1 VEENSPNPYQASLAR
16 DSGASPPPLAALS
29 RETLGLMALFGAMY
43 FVQGIAEPTEGLIAQ
58 PVRSLL
64 RSWDYSADAIGRFI
78 FFLSL
83 PWVIKPL
90 YGLLTDFVPLAGTRR
105 RSYLILSSGATVLGL
120 AIVYFFPPDRG
131 EYLLLLLLLLVPTV
145 GVAFSD
151 VVVDALMVEK
161 GQPRN
166 LTGRLQSVQWT
177 AMNVATVG
185 AALVGGYLSKHGLQ
199 TTAFLICAVATLVT
213 LVLAWTCVREE
224 PFVRSGGRFREAT
237 NQLVQAFKN
246 PAILAAATF
255 LFLWSFNPFISS
267 SVLYTHMTGELQL
280 GEQFYGVSVSV
291 VAVGWIAGSLAY
303 GIYCRRTPV
312 RWLIHGSILAGI
324 LATVTYWGLSG
335 ARSALAISFVV
346 GFVYM
351 SGSLAQLDLAARAC
365 PVAAAGSVFA
375 LLMSASNLA
384 MASSE
389 LVGGKLYVMLGQ
401 RWGNDAAF
409 DVLVGIGAATT
420 CGCWLVAPFLGREV
434 NK

>member
-1 VEENSPNPYQASLAR
+1 ML
-16 DSGASPPPLAALS
+16 
-29 RETLGLMALFGAMY
+29 LFGAMY

-105 RSYLILSSGATVLGL
+105 RGYLILSSAATVVGL
-120 AIVYFFPPDRG
+120 AVLYFFPPAQG
-131 EYLLLLLLLLVPTV
+131 AYLVLLLFLLVPTV

-177 AMNVATVG
+177 AMNVAMIG

-199 TTAFLICAVATLVT
+199 TTAFIICSAATLVT
-213 LVLAWTCVREE
+213 FFLAWVYVREE
-224 PFVRSGGRFREAT
+224 PVVRSGGGFRKAAI
-237 NQLVQAFKN
+237 QLVHAVKN
-246 PAILAAATF
+246 PAVLAAAAF
-255 LFLWSFNPFISS
+255 LYLWSFNPFVSS
-267 SVLYTHMTGELQL
+267 SVLYTHMTGELKL

-291 VAVGWIAGSLAY
+291 MAVGQIAGSLAY
-303 GIYCRRTPV
+303 GVYCRRTPV
-312 RWLIHGSILAGI
+312 RWLIHGAIVAGI

-335 ARSALAISFVV
+335 AKSALAIAFIV
-346 GFVYM
+346 GFTYM

-365 PVAAAGSVFA
+365 PVAAAGSIFA
-375 LLMSASNLA
+375 LLMSVSNLA

-389 LVGGKLYVMLGQ
+389 LVGGKLYVTLGQ
-401 RWGNDAAF
+401 RWGSDAAF
-409 DVLVGIGAATT
+409 DALVGIGAATT
-420 CGCWLVAPFLGREV
+420 CACWLVAPYLGRQV
-434 NK
+434 SK